1 MKKSFMNSNTTQSVA
16 AGGAVGA
23 SAMSILMLLQTLFP
37 DLEDTI
43 RTALL
48 TGSTWFINMILI
60 PWASRMIA
68 RARGK

>member
-1 MKKSFMNSNTTQSVA
+1 MKKNFIQSTTTQNIA
-16 AGGAVGA
+16 GGGAVGA
-23 SAMSILMLLQTLFP
+23 AAMSVLMVLQTMFP

-48 TGSTWFINMILI
+48 TGSAWFINMIFI